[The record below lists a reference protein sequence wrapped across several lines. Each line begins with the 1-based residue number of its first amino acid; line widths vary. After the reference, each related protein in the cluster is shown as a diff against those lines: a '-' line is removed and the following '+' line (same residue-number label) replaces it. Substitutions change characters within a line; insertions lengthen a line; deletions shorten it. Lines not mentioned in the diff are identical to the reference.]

1 MTWSRA
7 TATAGSAAVTVACY
21 RLRIVRGHCEPWRVG
36 SDLPVFAGQS
46 GPPKKAHFCDR
57 HHIANATLALASNLT
72 EGRNAMARF
81 LRATSRLVRRD
92 NMRCS
97 GMEFCAFGL

>member
-21 RLRIVRGHCEPWRVG
+21 RLRIVCGHCEPWRVA
-36 SDLPVFAGQS
+36 SDLPVFAGQL

-57 HHIANATLALASNLT
+57 HHIANATMALGCNGGTLSATDVDSSAAFVAQANVAGSN
-72 EGRNAMARF
+72 G
-81 LRATSRLVRRD
+81 
-92 NMRCS
+92 
-97 GMEFCAFGL
+97 FGKFSIG